1 MPITLPPL
9 TRRDWLKHG
18 TAAAIG
24 SFATQLP
31 ALEIPEQIW
40 VLFSDTHI
48 AEDEALVAR
57 GACMAENLRRCAN
70 QVLKI
75 GQKPFGLIVN
85 GDCAYLEGISEDYVT
100 FLRCIQPLREQS
112 IQIHCTLGNHDHRNN
127 FLNAVIGP
135 PPPTAGGVHVIEM
148 LNILE
153 DFDVASLGFG
163 TTAVSGS
170 SIRIIAIGM
179 FRM

>member
-1 MPITLPPL
+1 LKRG
-9 TRRDWLKHG
+9 TRRRHRF
-18 TAAAIG
+18 
-24 SFATQLP
+24 FATQLP

-48 AEDEALVAR
+48 AEDETLVAR

-100 FLRCIQPLREQS
+100 FAALHAAAARAVDPGSLHARQPRPPHQLPQRRHRSAPAERRAPHERAGQARRHRHQRPGELDPARLARPREQ
-112 IQIHCTLGNHDHRNN
+112 
-127 FLNAVIGP
+127 NARP
-135 PPPTAGGVHVIEM
+135 
-148 LNILE
+148 
-153 DFDVASLGFG
+153 S
-163 TTAVSGS
+163 
-170 SIRIIAIGM
+170 R
-179 FRM
+179 